1 MVELLKVLKYEGG
14 DDTLVY
20 KHPAEDFNTHSQLI
34 VHQSQ
39 EAIFYKDGEALDL
52 FGPGKYTLYSENI
65 PLLRNIINIPTEGV
79 SPFHCEVYFI
89 NKATSLNMEWGTS
102 SRFQIIDPQFGIML
116 SIGASG
122 ALEFKIDDS
131 RKFLTKVV
139 GTQNIVNTEQL
150 MNYFKQKIVTRA
162 KDSLA
167 TLMSEISYFNAT
179 THLDEISQA
188 IHEKLNVEL
197 QDYGIELIDFY
208 VGTLFAPE
216 EDTQKLKDVLNKQ
229 MEYGT
234 LNFNWADEQMA
245 EIAKKYA
252 ENPGQQ
258 DSVGGMITQVP
269 IAMAFGEMLKDGV
282 MGGMKSPF
290 SQQTQALNNNNP
302 TLKNNTT
309 KENTEDTNTEETPKP
324 ELEPTTSQT
333 TNFCTNCGAK
343 INPDAKFCNQCGVK
357 IVKELKC
364 PKCGVKVKEEFK
376 FCENCGEPLNK

>member
-1 MVELLKVLKYEGG
+1 MVELLKVIKYEGG

-39 EAIFYKDGEALDL
+39 EAIFFKDGQALDL

-89 NKATSLNMEWGTS
+89 NKANSLNMEWGTS

-131 RKFLTKVV
+131 RKFLVKVV
-139 GTQNIVNTEQL
+139 GTQNIVNTQQL
-150 MNYFKQKIVTRA
+150 MNYFKQKIISRT

-167 TLMSEISYFNAT
+167 TLLSEISYFNAT
-179 THLDEISQA
+179 THLDEISKA
-188 IHEKLNVEL
+188 IHEKLNEEFH
-197 QDYGIELIDFY
+197 DYGIELIDFY
-208 VGTLFAPE
+208 VGTLFSPD
-216 EDTQKLKDVLNKQ
+216 EDTKKLKDVLNKQ

-258 DSVGGMITQVP
+258 DGVGGVITQIP
-269 IAMAFGEMLKDGV
+269 IAMAFGEMLKEGV
-282 MGGMKSPF
+282 VDGMKSPF
-290 SQQTQALNNNNP
+290 SQESKSFNNNQTSKDDSSVEKTPATDENAP
-302 TLKNNTT
+302 SSPNDEKNVV
-309 KENTEDTNTEETPKP
+309 KKK
-324 ELEPTTSQT
+324 
-333 TNFCTNCGAK
+333 FCTNCGAQV
-343 INPDAKFCNQCGVK
+343 NPDANFCNQCGVK
-357 IVKELKC
+357 IIKILKC
-364 PKCGVKVKEEFK
+364 PNCGVKVKKEFK
-376 FCENCGEPLNK
+376 FCENCGKPLDN